1 MKLASITN
9 RKQSDSRL
17 SKTLKA
23 KFGEDSIL
31 VMGNWGHKAHRIQ
44 SPRPFRRAENTIV
57 ECYGLLRCTNRQCLQ
72 SFPQLWNR
80 DLTAVL
86 NFRRMM
92 DQYGQALGRPS
103 RFATSTLKRTVSEDY
118 VSSI

>member
-31 VMGNWGHKAHRIQ
+31 VM
-44 SPRPFRRAENTIV
+44 V